1 MVGVDVADVF
11 DAFRMATNKIVTVA
25 IITVLVVLI
34 IAVIVSK
41 FR

>member
-1 MVGVDVADVF
+1 
-11 DAFRMATNKIVTVA
+11 MATNKIITIG
-25 IITVLVVLI
+25 IITILVILI